1 MVNVKMKLFFIGL
14 LSGIIGGM
22 GIGGGTILIPSLV
35 LFTTL
40 TQQEAQGINL
50 IVFVPVSII
59 AIITHFINKN
69 IELKLAA
76 SLVIS
81 GIIGSVVGSILA
93 IQINSHLLR
102 KLFSILLLVI
112 GLYELLNKKNRP

>member
-1 MVNVKMKLFFIGL
+1 MVNVEMKLFFIGL
-14 LSGIIGGM
+14 LSGIVGGM
-22 GIGGGTILIPSLV
+22 GIGGGTILIPFLV

-50 IVFVPVSII
+50 LVFIPVSVI

-76 SLVIS
+76 FLVIS
-81 GIIGSVVGSILA
+81 GIIGSFIGSILA
-93 IQINSHLLR
+93 VNIDSNLLR
-102 KLFSILLLVI
+102 KLFSILLLGVGI
-112 GLYELLNKKNRP
+112 YELFSKKK